1 MDIFEKCRK
10 FTRSAEVKA
19 MGVYPYFREISTAS
33 ETEVMIH
40 GQKMLMI
47 GSNNYLGLTTHP
59 KVIEAAIAATRK
71 YGSGCTGSRFLNGT
85 LDLHV
90 QLENELAAFMKKDAC
105 LVYSTGFQTN
115 LGTIS
120 CLIGKGDYLLMDRA
134 NHACIVDGARLSFGK
149 VLKYDH
155 NDMDDLERVLQ
166 GINIDAPKAIVADG
180 VFSMEGD
187 IVKLPRMVELAQK
200 YNARVLIDDAHSVGV
215 LGPTGAGTAEHFG
228 LIDKVDITMGTFS
241 KSFASI
247 GGFVVGD
254 AQVMEYVKHLSRTM
268 IFSASIP
275 PAAAA
280 AVRAALQ
287 VIKDEP
293 ERRERLWQITRK
305 MHTGFKDLGFE
316 IGTTETPIVPIH
328 IGDMIECF
336 SFWKALTEAGIFAN
350 AVIPPAVAPG
360 QSMIRTSYTAN
371 HTDAQLDRVLST
383 FESIGKKMGMISAMV

>member
-19 MGVYPYFREISTAS
+19 MGVYPYFREITTAS
-33 ETEVMIH
+33 DTEVMIG

-90 QLENELAAFMKKDAC
+90 QLENELAEFMKKDAC

-120 CLIGKGDYLLMDRA
+120 CLIGKGDYLLMDRS

-149 VLKYDH
+149 ILKYDH

-166 GINIDAPKAIVADG
+166 GISLDAPKAIVTDG

-187 IVKLPRMVELAQK
+187 IVKLPRM
-200 YNARVLIDDAHSVGV
+200 YRVGKEVQCAADD
-215 LGPTGAGTAEHFG
+215 
-228 LIDKVDITMGTFS
+228 
-241 KSFASI
+241 
-247 GGFVVGD
+247 
-254 AQVMEYVKHLSRTM
+254 
-268 IFSASIP
+268 
-275 PAAAA
+275 
-280 AVRAALQ
+280 
-287 VIKDEP
+287 
-293 ERRERLWQITRK
+293 
-305 MHTGFKDLGFE
+305 
-316 IGTTETPIVPIH
+316 
-328 IGDMIECF
+328 
-336 SFWKALTEAGIFAN
+336 
-350 AVIPPAVAPG
+350 
-360 QSMIRTSYTAN
+360 
-371 HTDAQLDRVLST
+371 
-383 FESIGKKMGMISAMV
+383 